1 MQGDE
6 WENLSPLA
14 HTIVFGICSVEDCIV
29 GKTKYP
35 SFLFTMF
42 FFETSTLPSAI
53 PLSICGLN
61 ERHLDVAQ

>member
-1 MQGDE
+1 MARVVVQGDE

-42 FFETSTLPSAI
+42 FFLK
-53 PLSICGLN
+53 LVHY
-61 ERHLDVAQ
+61 HLLYLYPFVD